1 MTTVIGGSSPSIT
14 FSDSTTQSTA
24 ALPLTGGSVS
34 ADITVHGLTVGQGAG
49 SVSTNTAVGASA
61 LALNSTGSVNTAVGA
76 NSMAIGVVT
85 GTYNSGFG
93 FGSLYS
99 VTSGGANS
107 AIGAS
112 ALQYTTTGSN
122 NTGVGTQSLYN
133 NTTASYNTAVGY
145 QAGYSNV
152 LGGANTFIGNSAG
165 FYFVSGSAVNT
176 FNTFIGNG
184 SGSQITSGIK
194 NTVLGSYS
202 GNQGGLDIR
211 GSNNKIV
218 LSDGDG
224 NPLAACGVYPS
235 GAGTYASAPN
245 GWTLGIGGT
254 SATYDGVMWLNG
266 AAYTGFGPCLVGKY
280 NGSVGWAIG
289 SYSYVV
295 SGTNYN
301 YLALQAGTSGGQY
314 MVAGATSWS
323 TISDETRK
331 VIIEDITD
339 GLNKVSTLRTVIGRL
354 KTDDNIVR
362 RPYLIAQDVQ
372 KVLPESVSESEDK
385 EGPVLGLSYTEV
397 IPLLVAAIKE
407 LNTLVTSQATEIAA
421 LKAKV
426 GI

>member
-1 MTTVIGGSSPSIT
+1 MTTVIGGSAPSIT

-76 NSMAIGVVT
+76 NSMATGVVT

-145 QAGYSNV
+145 QSLYNSNHTADVNALNTAIGYQSGLNLSTGNV
-152 LGGANTFIGNSAG
+152 NV
-165 FYFVSGSAVNT
+165 FVGSR
-176 FNTFIGNG
+176 
-184 SGSQITSGIK
+184 SGSQGATAITGTSNTCVGDASGYALAGTASS
-194 NTVLGSYS
+194 NTLIGQGAGSS
-202 GNQGGLDIR
+202 LTT
-211 GSNNKIV
+211 GSNNV
-218 LSDGDG
+218 L
-224 NPLAACGVYPS
+224 LGVNS
-235 GAGTYASAPN
+235 GADAFLSLTTNSNLVVLGNNSTTTLYCKTGTINTSDIREKTNIRPI
-245 GWTLGIGGT
+245 TLGL
-254 SATYDGVMWLNG
+254 DFV
-266 AAYTGFGPCLVGKY
+266 
-280 NGSVGWAIG
+280 
-289 SYSYVV
+289 
-295 SGTNYN
+295 
-301 YLALQAGTSGGQY
+301 
-314 MVAGATSWS
+314 
-323 TISDETRK
+323 
-331 VIIEDITD
+331 
-339 GLNKVSTLRTVIGRL
+339 NKVNTIAYQFKVSRDSEEATGPVYFGWS
-354 KTDDNIVR
+354 
-362 RPYLIAQDVQ
+362 AQDVQ
-372 KVLPESVSESEDK
+372 SN
-385 EGPVLGLSYTEV
+385 EGTE
-397 IPLLVAAIKE
+397 PLVDASDPNYLKLAPTNMVAILWNAVQQ
-407 LNTLVTSQATEIAA
+407 LNALVTEQATEIQA